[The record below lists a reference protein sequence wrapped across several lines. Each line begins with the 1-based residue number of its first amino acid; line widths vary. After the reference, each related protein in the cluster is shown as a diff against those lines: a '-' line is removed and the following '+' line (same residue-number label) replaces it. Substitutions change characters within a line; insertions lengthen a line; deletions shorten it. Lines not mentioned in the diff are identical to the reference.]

1 MHGKLHTTSRSA
13 IVYAILLLSLI
24 RAVCSL
30 VTLSWMNYY
39 LLHLVKNAL
48 IHCLEYSTELGYFD
62 MPVSKYVVAAMCG
75 NFKAESNV
83 NPGIWEQRIPST
95 WDHEYQYDDIGG
107 FGLGQWTNVGTQY
120 GRLWD
125 LHTWVTSN
133 GYQDGDGNGQVA
145 YIPVENV
152 WYSGSSLGYSTLSD
166 FLNSNSTDL
175 YALTYDWLICWEG
188 IGTDSLA
195 ERYEAAQYFLDYLN
209 AHENDNPADYV
220 WISTN
225 EYLDWWE
232 MYNNVMCVYFAF
244 NGYTPPT
251 PPDPPDPPDPPIPT
265 GPIDFVVTAAI
276 NKRRKRIKQVYKP
289 K

>member
-1 MHGKLHTTSRSA
+1 
-13 IVYAILLLSLI
+13 
-24 RAVCSL
+24 
-30 VTLSWMNYY
+30 
-39 LLHLVKNAL
+39 
-48 IHCLEYSTELGYFD
+48 
-62 MPVSKYVVAAMCG
+62 MCG
-75 NFKAESNV
+75 NFKVESNV

-107 FGLGQWTNVGTQY
+107 FGLGQWTNVGTPY

-145 YIPVENV
+145 YIPVENL

-166 FLNSNSTDL
+166 FLSSNSTDL
-175 YALTYDWLICWEG
+175 YSLTYDWLICWEG
-188 IGTDSLA
+188 IGTGTLE
-195 ERYEAAQYFLDYLN
+195 ERYEAAQYFLDYITV
-209 AHENDNPADYV
+209 HENDNPADYE

-265 GPIDFVVTAAI
+265 GPIEFPMVVAI
-276 NKRRKRIKQVYKP
+276 NKKRKTKHQTYITKR
-289 K
+289 